1 MCVYMKIKRRGVMSK
16 LYEKTLRA
24 LLDKPQDAIK
34 MISDGDGLSIRVSLL
49 GKIRW
54 QFRYR
59 INKKGQRCDIGDYP
73 EISLQQA
80 RSLCKKYRSWLAEGL
95 DPKIQRD
102 LEREV
107 SLKPVTVQ
115 DALEYWLVEYAEDNR
130 SNVSKHR
137 AQFER
142 HIYPYIGHYPL
153 EQTETRH
160 WLECFDRIRRGIE
173 GKQKPAPVAAG
184 YTMQNAKQA
193 LRFCRVRRYAISREL
208 DDLTISDVG
217 SKQRK
222 KDRVLTDDELT
233 SLWHSLQPEFS
244 DLFLPYY
251 QNILKVLLI
260 FGSRTQEVRLST
272 WNEWDFKTGFWTVPK
287 EHTKTGTAIIRPI
300 PDALYSWLKHLKATN
315 VENDYVL
322 GELKRSEAVSLYG
335 GKCWQRLE
343 HKEKWSLHDLR
354 RSLAT
359 KMNDLGV
366 APHVVEQLLGHSLG
380 GVMAI
385 YNRSQYLPEKK
396 AALELWLDRLDL
408 LINPADNVLVMKQ
421 D

>member
-1 MCVYMKIKRRGVMSK
+1 MCVYMVVKRRGVMSK

-80 RSLCKKYRSWLAEGL
+80 RALCKKYRSWLAEGF
-95 DPKIQRD
+95 DPKIKRD

-115 DALEYWLVEYAEDNR
+115 DALEYWLVEYAETKR

-137 AQFER
+137 AQFAR

-160 WLECFDRIRRGIE
+160 WLECFDRIRKGIE

-217 SKQRK
+217 AKQRK
-222 KDRVLTDDELT
+222 KDRVLTGDELT
-233 SLWHSLQPEFS
+233 GLWQSLQPEFS
-244 DLFLPYY
+244 SLFPPYY
-251 QNILKVLLI
+251 QALLKILII
-260 FGSRTQEVRLST
+260 FGSRTQEVRLSV
-272 WNEWDFKTGFWTVPK
+272 WDEWDLKAGNWTVPK
-287 EHTKTGTAIIRPI
+287 EHTKTGSMIIRPI
-300 PDALYSWLKHLKATN
+300 PNVLIPWLKQLKESN
-315 VENDYVL
+315 VSNDYVL
-322 GELKRSEAVSLYG
+322 GELKRSENVSSYG
-335 GKCWQRLE
+335 GQCWKRLD
-343 HKEKWSLHDLR
+343 HKEKWTLHDLR
-354 RSLAT
+354 RTLAT

-421 D
+421 H

>member
-1 MCVYMKIKRRGVMSK
+1 MTFEDGEVMSK

-24 LLDKPQDAIK
+24 LLDKPQDAVK

-80 RSLCKKYRSWLAEGL
+80 RALCKKYRSWLAEGL

-102 LEREV
+102 LAREV

-115 DALEYWLVEYAEDNR
+115 DALEYWLVEYAETNR
-130 SNVSKHR
+130 ANASKHR
-137 AQFER
+137 AQFKR

-160 WLECFDRIRRGIE
+160 WLECFDRISKGIE
-173 GKQKPAPVAAG
+173 GKQKKAPVAAG

-193 LRFCRVRRYAISREL
+193 LRFCRVRRYAVSHAL
-208 DDLTISDVG
+208 DDLRIPDVG

-233 SLWHSLQPEFS
+233 SLWQSLQPEFS
-244 DLFLPYY
+244 DVFLPYY
-251 QNILKVLLI
+251 HNILKILLV

-272 WNEWDFKTGFWTVPK
+272 WSEWDFKTGYWTVPK
-287 EHTKTGTAIIRPI
+287 AHTKTGAAIIRPI
-300 PDALYSWLKHLKATN
+300 PDALYPWLKHLKATN

-322 GELKRSEAVSLYG
+322 GELKRPEAVSLYG
-335 GKCWQRLE
+335 GQCWQRLK
-343 HKEKWSLHDLR
+343 HKDKWTLHDLR
-354 RSLAT
+354 RTLAT

-366 APHVVEQLLGHSLG
+366 APYVVEQLLGHSLG

-396 AALELWLDRLDL
+396 AALDLWLDRLDL
-408 LINPADNVLVMKQ
+408 LANPIDNIRILKRN
-421 D
+421 

>member
-1 MCVYMKIKRRGVMSK
+1 MGR

-24 LLDKPQDAIK
+24 LLNKTRESIQVL
-34 MISDGDGLSIRVSLL
+34 SDGDGLSVRISLL
-49 GKIRW
+49 GKMRW

-59 INKKGQRCDIGDYP
+59 LGKKEKRCDIGYYP

-80 RSLCKKYRSWLAEGL
+80 RLICQKYRVWLAEGL

-102 LEREV
+102 LEREA
-107 SLKPVTVQ
+107 SLKPVTVK
-115 DALEYWLVEYAEDNR
+115 DALEYWLVGYAETNR
-130 SNVSKHR
+130 ANVSKHR

-160 WLECFDRIRRGIE
+160 WLECFDRIRKGVE
-173 GKQKPAPVAAG
+173 GKQRPAPVAAG
-184 YTMQNAKQA
+184 YVMQNAKQA
-193 LRFCRVRRYAISREL
+193 LRFCRVRRYAVSREL

-233 SLWHSLQPEFS
+233 TIWQSLQPEFS
-244 DLFLPYY
+244 SLFPPYY
-251 QNILKVLLI
+251 QNLLKILII
-260 FGSRTQEVRLST
+260 FGSRTQEIRLSV
-272 WNEWDFKTGFWTVPK
+272 WGEWDFKTGYWTVPK
-287 EHTKTGTAIIRPI
+287 EHTKTGAAIIRPI
-300 PDALYSWLKHLKATN
+300 PDELIPWLKQLKESN
-315 VENDYVL
+315 VSNDYVL

-335 GKCWQRLE
+335 GQCWKRLG
-343 HKEKWSLHDLR
+343 HKQKWTLHDLR
-354 RSLAT
+354 RTLAT

-385 YNRSQYLPEKK
+385 YNRSQYLPEKMT
-396 AALELWLDRLDL
+396 ALELWLDRLNL
-408 LINPADNVLVMKQ
+408 FINPINNLMILKAC
-421 D
+421 